1 MFAVLQPVEDKNAG
15 FLKRLRA
22 WRKPPVRLEEK
33 RAGDIR
39 YAVLYARCKN
49 GQPNWSRVYR
59 AAGREAGRLILPEGY
74 APPPGSGVCGY
85 DSGGFRRLMLV
96 NAFFRCLDSA
106 DPRLLSVA
114 LVDWEGR
121 YGELALQ
128 LLRRA
133 AAVRVVTGQEALY
146 EEYTERA
153 RRELGAG
160 LIVTGEAGC
169 LESVTAVLAPEGL
182 TGRRRVEGGAL
193 VRPLNRLFFSGEEG
207 APFGL
212 TIDGKCV
219 RLPEPYES
227 LLPAGVD
234 RLDFAAALY
243 DSARPRS
250 LARLLPSYIRKEGLR
265 IPLRSAAVLTA
276 EAARRGCDS
285 GLPLG
290 KRPANP
296 LFRT

>member
-22 WRKPPVRLEEK
+22 WRKPPVRLEER

-59 AAGREAGRLILPEGY
+59 TAGREAGRLILPEGC
-74 APPPGSGVCGY
+74 APPPGCGVCGY

-243 DSARPRS
+243 DSARPIF
-250 LARLLPSYIRKEGLR
+250 ARKGCASPC
-265 IPLRSAAVLTA
+265 V
-276 EAARRGCDS
+276 RR
-285 GLPLG
+285 PY
-290 KRPANP
+290 
-296 LFRT
+296 